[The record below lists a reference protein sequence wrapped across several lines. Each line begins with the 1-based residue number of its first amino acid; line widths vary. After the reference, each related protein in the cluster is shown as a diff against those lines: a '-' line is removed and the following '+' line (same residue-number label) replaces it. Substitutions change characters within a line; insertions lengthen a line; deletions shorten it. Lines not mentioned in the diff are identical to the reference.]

1 MSGKTRPGAG
11 QGRRTGHGDSH
22 DPVPETPR
30 ERQLIL
36 VVEDDPDD
44 WEIYGKLLWYNGF
57 DVIYAR
63 DGTEGL
69 ELARRHRPDLV
80 VLDLLLPGLD
90 GLEVCR
96 ELKGDSNLSGVP
108 VLMLTGLAEAD
119 FGEQAREAGC
129 ERFMEKP
136 QSPLEVLHEV
146 ERIIGQAPPDP
157 AKGPP
162 PDAVARDPADPAP
175 PLPPVASFRPVSQR
189 RYR

>member
-36 VVEDDPDD
+36 VVEDDQDD

-69 ELARRHRPDLV
+69 ELARALGTPVVTLFGPTDHRWTTLEHVKEHVLTAEPFLTEDLV
-80 VLDLLLPGLD
+80 ANDAPDCTGFKVFASPYLTRLP
-90 GLEVCR
+90 EVW
-96 ELKGDSNLSGVP
+96 
-108 VLMLTGLAEAD
+108 
-119 FGEQAREAGC
+119 
-129 ERFMEKP
+129 
-136 QSPLEVLHEV
+136 
-146 ERIIGQAPPDP
+146 
-157 AKGPP
+157 
-162 PDAVARDPADPAP
+162 
-175 PLPPVASFRPVSQR
+175 
-189 RYR
+189 